1 MKQAPWSGKKA
12 FQLKGMRLRVL
23 LMPGAERRFSQLEPV
38 LPSGIRDS
46 APSAELLRP
55 GQLPEIRFSCRVP
68 ARKSEWTHREEA
80 SGLALSL
87 AGASLLL
94 VYRPVVRHESTSD
107 CMAETQ
113 KPKKIETDDDGN
125 EKGGSKGGF
134 QYILTLII
142 VFIIAIVGINW
153 LYSSGRTNIDYSFFL
168 QQVQA
173 KNVKSVTMYSLRL
186 RGTWVDVKKA
196 QEDWDQYLAEKRAA
210 ASGESGQESAKKN
223 LMEAQ
228 PLKLAD
234 QFETEIPAQE
244 DAYLTRLLQQNGVK
258 FTAVH
263 DDATMLFLQALI
275 YLLPL
280 ILIGMFLIFAMRR
293 SSDPMNSGMFGNF
306 VRSQAKRFRPSDQNT
321 TFKDVAGME
330 NAKRELEEVV
340 EFLKEPE
347 KFQRLGAQIPKGV
360 LLSGPPGTGK
370 TLLSRAVAGEA
381 GVPFYSINGS
391 EFIQMFVGVGASR
404 VRDMFR
410 TAKENAPCILFI
422 DEIDAVGRVR
432 GAGVGGGHDER
443 EQTLNQ
449 ILSEMDGFQ
458 SNEAVIV
465 IAATNRPDV
474 LDPALL
480 RPGRF
485 DRHVSIDRPSRAG
498 RLGILKVHVRKVPL
512 ADDVNLEEI
521 ANSTIGFS
529 GADLRNLVNEAA
541 LNAAREG
548 KSQVDLRDFEAAR
561 DKILMGVPREEVLT
575 RKERRMTAYHEAGH
589 ALIAWLLPEVD
600 TVHKVTIVPR
610 GRALGVTQL
619 LPEEER
625 FHMGESRLRSQLAMM
640 LGGRAA
646 EKLVFNEFSAGA
658 EDDLKRASQIARR
671 MVSAWG
677 MSERIGPVA
686 FRDGEEHPFLGK
698 EIHETRKYSEQT
710 AFIIDEEMQKIL
722 VAAQEHAMQVLR
734 DNRESLD
741 KISEALL
748 EREIVSREELVEML
762 GPKRVDPDEEIVE
775 KASPN

>member
-1 MKQAPWSGKKA
+1 
-12 FQLKGMRLRVL
+12 
-23 LMPGAERRFSQLEPV
+23 
-38 LPSGIRDS
+38 
-46 APSAELLRP
+46 
-55 GQLPEIRFSCRVP
+55 
-68 ARKSEWTHREEA
+68 
-80 SGLALSL
+80 
-87 AGASLLL
+87 
-94 VYRPVVRHESTSD
+94 
-107 CMAETQ
+107 MAETQ

-210 ASGESGQESAKKN
+210 ATGESGQESAKKN
-223 LMEAQ
+223 LLDAQ
-228 PLKLAD
+228 PVKLAD

>member
-1 MKQAPWSGKKA
+1 MVAT
-12 FQLKGMRLRVL
+12 L
-23 LMPGAERRFSQLEPV
+23 L
-38 LPSGIRDS
+38 
-46 APSAELLRP
+46 
-55 GQLPEIRFSCRVP
+55 
-68 ARKSEWTHREEA
+68 
-80 SGLALSL
+80 
-87 AGASLLL
+87 
-94 VYRPVVRHESTSD
+94 
-107 CMAETQ
+107 
-113 KPKKIETDDDGN
+113 
-125 EKGGSKGGF
+125 
-134 QYILTLII
+134 
-142 VFIIAIVGINW
+142 IVGIIVMLGLQW
-153 LYSSGRTNIDYSFFL
+153 LRSAARTKVDYAFFL

-173 KNVKSVTMYSLRL
+173 KNVKTATLTNLSLN
-186 RGTWVDVKKA
+186 GIWVDVKQA
-196 QEDWDQYLAEKRAA
+196 QTDWDRYKAEKKTAVGA
-210 ASGESGQESAKKN
+210 DGK
-223 LMEAQ
+223 EA
-228 PLKLAD
+228 PTETAPPTKLTD
-234 QFETEIPAQE
+234 QFETEIPIQE
-244 DAYLTRLLQQNGVK
+244 DAFLTRQLQENGVK
-258 FTAVH
+258 FNAVH
-263 DDATMLFLQALI
+263 DDVSMLFLQALI

-280 ILIGMFLIFAMRR
+280 VLLMLFLIFAMRR

-306 VRSQAKRFRPSDQNT
+306 VRSQAKRFRPSDQST
-321 TFKDVAGME
+321 TFQDVAGME
-330 NAKRELEEVV
+330 HAKRELEEVV
-340 EFLKEPE
+340 EFLKEPA
-347 KFQRLGAQIPKGV
+347 KFQRLGAEIPKGV

-381 GVPFYSINGS
+381 EVPFYSINGS

-458 SNEAVIV
+458 PNEAVIV

-485 DRHVSIDRPSRAG
+485 DRHVAIDRPSRSG

-512 ADDVNLEEI
+512 GDDVKLEEI

-541 LNAAREG
+541 LFAAREG
-548 KSQVDLRDFEAAR
+548 KSQVELKDFEAAR

-575 RKERRMTAYHEAGH
+575 KKERRMTAYHEAGH

-600 TVHKVTIVPR
+600 PVHKVTIVPR

-646 EKLVFNEFSAGA
+646 EKLVFDEFSAGA

-677 MSERIGPVA
+677 MSEKIGPVA

-698 EIHETRKYSEQT
+698 EMHEARKYSDQT

-722 VAAQEHAMQVLR
+722 VAAQQEATQVLQ
-734 DNRESLD
+734 DNRSQLD
-741 KISEALL
+741 QIADALL
-748 EREIVSREELVEML
+748 EREIISRDELVTL
-762 GPKRVDPDEEIVE
+762 IGPKRVEPDSEIVE
-775 KASPN
+775 KG